1 MAENVQFVSV
11 HDLPVGETQDSPC
24 GRISPLGQM
33 SLGGKE
39 TQTSLGML
47 THSGKQLEIIENE
60 RTYCNI
66 AFGIFCIAYL
76 KSKGVSHVL

>member
-1 MAENVQFVSV
+1 MNCKKIYQNQFVVDQEFPVAENAQFVSV

-47 THSGKQLEIIENE
+47 THSGKQLEIIENKQGF
-60 RTYCNI
+60 YH
-66 AFGIFCIAYL
+66 Y
-76 KSKGVSHVL
+76 

>member
-1 MAENVQFVSV
+1 MEENALFVSV
-11 HDLPVGETQDSPC
+11 RDLPVGETQDSPC

-47 THSGKQLEIIENE
+47 THSGKQLEIIENKQGF
-60 RTYCNI
+60 YH
-66 AFGIFCIAYL
+66 Y
-76 KSKGVSHVL
+76 

>member
-1 MAENVQFVSV
+1 MPNLFPFMIYV
-11 HDLPVGETQDSPC
+11 PVGETQDSPC

-47 THSGKQLEIIENE
+47 THSGKQLEIIENNE
-60 RTYCNI
+60 IKKQLRKNM
-66 AFGIFCIAYL
+66 L
-76 KSKGVSHVL
+76 LV